1 MKPRYLRNLTA
12 EEISHLLSSRFRVER
27 VKASVYL
34 TRMGH
39 DYHKEFFRL
48 QHISKSLNFN
58 LDTYTIC
65 SKGLE
70 IARQDIRR

>member
-12 EEISHLLSSRFRVER
+12 EEISRLLSSRFRVER

-39 DYHKEFFRL
+39 DYYKELFRL

>member
-1 MKPRYLRNLTA
+1 MNQKYIRILTDK
-12 EEISHLLSSRFRVER
+12 EISHLLSSRFRVER

-34 TRMGH
+34 TLMGH
-39 DYHKEFFRL
+39 DYHKELFRL
-48 QHISKSLNFN
+48 RHISKSLNFN